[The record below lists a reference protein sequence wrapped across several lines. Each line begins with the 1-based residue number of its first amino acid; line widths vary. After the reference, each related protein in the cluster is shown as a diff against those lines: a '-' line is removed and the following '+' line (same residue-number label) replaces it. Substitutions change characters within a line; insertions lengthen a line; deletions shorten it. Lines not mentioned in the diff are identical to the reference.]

1 MWVPQNWKT
10 KIEAVPQNLRFNCWN
25 LGAALRQEP
34 SSVSNFS
41 SKVSSQ
47 LTKYQLFSFFWNQI
61 RDVNGYLGALVEMC
75 VSVFFSYKI

>member
-47 LTKYQLFSFFWNQI
+47 LTKYQPFSFFRNQI

-75 VSVFFSYKI
+75 PSFLLYK